1 MLTLLFAML
10 MEADTL
16 AHQAPTAVDPLRTD
30 TLREVVVRPDSV
42 LPVVKA
48 IEESLRR
55 NPVPKSMTLADVLE
69 RISPGINDKI
79 THPFAIKQRKKER
92 HRRRMIR
99 ALEQFDK
106 VESFGDLLMKAYEQ
120 QMLEDSLLRIKRE

>member
-16 AHQAPTAVDPLRTD
+16 AHHTPTAVDPLRTD